1 VPTGEYNRSVCES
14 PVAVWAVPIVTV
26 ATLFLVAFVFSNPF
40 FHMLFYLHHSFRKH
54 LRCIFY
60 VEYYVI
66 YCP

>member
-40 FHMLFYLHHSFRKH
+40 FS
-54 LRCIFY
+54 
-60 VEYYVI
+60 YVI
-66 YCP
+66 LSASFFS